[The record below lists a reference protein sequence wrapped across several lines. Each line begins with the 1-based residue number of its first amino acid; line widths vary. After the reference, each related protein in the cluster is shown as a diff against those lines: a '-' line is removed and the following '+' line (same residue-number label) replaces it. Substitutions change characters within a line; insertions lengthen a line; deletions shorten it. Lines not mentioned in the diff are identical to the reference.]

1 MCKRW
6 KRNKKLA
13 FLANEIMVCLEN
25 SRTLIDRLLE
35 LIRQFNKMLKY
46 KIKMYKHK
54 IERDK
59 KNSSFPT
66 PLTPLNSVIEGLV
79 WWSSG

>member
-1 MCKRW
+1 
-6 KRNKKLA
+6 
-13 FLANEIMVCLEN
+13 MVCLEN

>member
-1 MCKRW
+1 
-6 KRNKKLA
+6 
-13 FLANEIMVCLEN
+13 MVCLEN

-46 KIKMYKHK
+46 KIKMYKYK